1 MMNENNGYQ
10 TYLDEEMIEIDLREY
25 MHIIWSKKWII
36 ILLVI
41 AALIASYFFSKEMTK
56 IYSTSTLI
64 MVNSE
69 NNSSSLF
76 ENSLDLNLTGRD
88 NIESYTYIIKSRKIL
103 NDVISDLRLNDKE
116 NELIKAENLENNITI
131 NRRGETG
138 LLEIAVTYSDPV
150 VAKQIADKVVENFTK
165 EIQNINRA
173 DLKSAS
179 DFVNAQLITVKNNL
193 ERTEEKILAFKKNNN
208 IIQPEEQSKN
218 QLSQL
223 TRLETG
229 LIESRLKLAESQAT
243 LQEINKYLQEQS
255 ENMISSKTISNN
267 PIITKARNDL
277 SSLKIELAGL
287 LEKYTEEHPKVIEI
301 KTKIR
306 EIESLMQ
313 NEVQQIVSSK
323 VESTNPLYMDL
334 INKKI
339 NMENQILAAQIQITS
354 YQNQI
359 EDIKNELDYIPE
371 KNLELN
377 RLTREAKVTEN
388 IYLMLKERQEEINI
402 QTAMKSSNIVIVD
415 AAVVNEEPIRPNLQ
429 LNMAIS
435 FVLALFVAIFIIF
448 LIEFMDDTI
457 KEEKDIEKAINVNVI
472 GIIPDIKDIEDHN

>member
-1 MMNENNGYQ
+1 MNEENGYQ
-10 TYLDEEMIEIDLREY
+10 SYLDEDMIEIDLREY

-41 AALIASYFFSKEMTK
+41 IALVASYFLSKQMTK

-64 MVNSE
+64 MINNE

-76 ENSLDLNLTGRD
+76 ENQLDLNLTGNN

-103 NDVISDLRLNDKE
+103 NDVIHDLNLKNKE
-116 NELIKAENLENNITI
+116 DDLIKAEALENNITI
-131 NRRGETG
+131 SRRGETG
-138 LLEIAVTYSDPV
+138 LLEITVDYSDPV
-150 VAKQIADKVVENFTK
+150 KAKNIADKIVENFTK

-179 DFVNAQLITVKNNL
+179 EFVNTQLVAVKNNL
-193 ERTEEKILAFKKNNN
+193 ENTEEEILQFKKDNN

-229 LIESRLKLAESQAT
+229 LIESQLKLAEARAT
-243 LQEINKYLQEQS
+243 LEEINNYLQDQN

-287 LEKYTEEHPKVIEI
+287 LEKYTEQHPKVIEI
-301 KTKIR
+301 KTKIK
-306 EIESLMQ
+306 EIEKMME

-334 INKKI
+334 INNKI
-339 NMENQILAAQIQITS
+339 NIENQILVAQIQIDS
-354 YQNQI
+354 YKKQ
-359 EDIKNELDYIPE
+359 IKNIEGQLDNIPE
-371 KNLELN
+371 KNLELS
-377 RLTREAKVTEN
+377 RLSREAKVTEN

-402 QTAMKSSNIVIVD
+402 QTAMKSSNIVMVD
-415 AAVVNEEPIRPNLQ
+415 SPIVNEDPIRPNLQ

-435 FVLALFVAIFIIF
+435 FVLALFISIFIIF

-457 KEEKDIEKAINVNVI
+457 KEEKDIEKAIGVNVI
-472 GIIPDIKDIEDHN
+472 GIIPDINDIEEHK

>member
-1 MMNENNGYQ
+1 MNEENGYQ
-10 TYLDEEMIEIDLREY
+10 SYLDEDMIEIDLREY

-41 AALIASYFFSKEMTK
+41 IALVASYFLSKQMTK

-64 MVNSE
+64 MINNE

-76 ENSLDLNLTGRD
+76 ENQLDLNLTGNN

-103 NDVISDLRLNDKE
+103 NDVIHDLNLKNKE
-116 NELIKAENLENNITI
+116 DDLIKAKALENNITI
-131 NRRGETG
+131 SRRGETG
-138 LLEIAVTYSDPV
+138 LLEITVDYSDPV
-150 VAKQIADKVVENFTK
+150 KAKNIADKIVENFTK

-179 DFVNAQLITVKNNL
+179 EFVNTQLVAVKNNL
-193 ERTEEKILAFKKNNN
+193 ENTEEEILQFKKDNN

-229 LIESRLKLAESQAT
+229 LIESQLKLAEARAT
-243 LQEINKYLQEQS
+243 LEEINNYLQDQN

-287 LEKYTEEHPKVIEI
+287 LEKYTEQHPKVIEI
-301 KTKIR
+301 KTKIK
-306 EIESLMQ
+306 EIEKMME

-334 INKKI
+334 INNKI
-339 NMENQILAAQIQITS
+339 NIENQILAAQIQIDS
-354 YQNQI
+354 YKKQ
-359 EDIKNELDYIPE
+359 IKNIEGQLDNIPE
-371 KNLELN
+371 KNLELS
-377 RLTREAKVTEN
+377 RLSREAKVTEN

-402 QTAMKSSNIVIVD
+402 QTAMKSSNIVMVD
-415 AAVVNEEPIRPNLQ
+415 SPIVNEDPIRPNLQ

-435 FVLALFVAIFIIF
+435 FVLALFISIFIIF

-457 KEEKDIEKAINVNVI
+457 KEEKDIEKAIGVNVI
-472 GIIPDIKDIEDHN
+472 GIIPDINDIEEHK

>member
-1 MMNENNGYQ
+1 MNEENGYQ
-10 TYLDEEMIEIDLREY
+10 SYLDEDMIEIDLREY

-41 AALIASYFFSKEMTK
+41 IALFASYFLSKQMTK

-64 MVNSE
+64 MINNE

-76 ENSLDLNLTGRD
+76 ENQLDLNLTGNN

-103 NDVISDLRLNDKE
+103 NDVIHDLNLKNKE
-116 NELIKAENLENNITI
+116 DDLIKAEALENNITI
-131 NRRGETG
+131 SRRGETG
-138 LLEIAVTYSDPV
+138 LLEITVDYSDPV
-150 VAKQIADKVVENFTK
+150 KAKNIADKIVENFTK

-179 DFVNAQLITVKNNL
+179 EFVNTQLVAVKNNL
-193 ERTEEKILAFKKNNN
+193 ENTEEEILQFKKDNN

-229 LIESRLKLAESQAT
+229 LIESQLKLAEARAT
-243 LQEINKYLQEQS
+243 LEEINNYLQDQN

-287 LEKYTEEHPKVIEI
+287 LEKYTEQHPKVIEI
-301 KTKIR
+301 KTKIK
-306 EIESLMQ
+306 EIEKMME

-334 INKKI
+334 INNKI
-339 NMENQILAAQIQITS
+339 NIENQILAAQIQIDS
-354 YQNQI
+354 YKKQ
-359 EDIKNELDYIPE
+359 IKNIEGKLDNIPE
-371 KNLELN
+371 KNLELS
-377 RLTREAKVTEN
+377 RLSREAKVTEN

-402 QTAMKSSNIVIVD
+402 QTAMKSSNIVMVD
-415 AAVVNEEPIRPNLQ
+415 SPIVNEDPIRPNLQ

-435 FVLALFVAIFIIF
+435 FVLALFISIFIIF

-457 KEEKDIEKAINVNVI
+457 KEEKDIEKAIGVNVI
-472 GIIPDIKDIEDHN
+472 GIIPDINDIEEHK